1 MYFGCLFEG
10 ARLIK
15 IDQRWGYRLVHFPK
29 PTKLINAEQKQGYVI
44 PLKDL
49 TLTPGGVLEEGFYT
63 YIMDD
68 PTVGPGA
75 TAVFILP
82 Y

>member
-1 MYFGCLFEG
+1 MCFKCLFESAG
-10 ARLIK
+10 LIK

-29 PTKLINAEQKQGYVI
+29 STKLINDEQKQGYVI
-44 PLKDL
+44 PLNDL

-63 YIMDD
+63 YITDD
-68 PTVGPGA
+68 PTVSQGA